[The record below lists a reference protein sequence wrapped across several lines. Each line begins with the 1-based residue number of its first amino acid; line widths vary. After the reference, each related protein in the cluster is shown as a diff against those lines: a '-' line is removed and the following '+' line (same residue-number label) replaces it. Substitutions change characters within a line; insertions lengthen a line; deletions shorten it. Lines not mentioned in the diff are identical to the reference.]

1 MTGSIPRLL
10 GYVTVG
16 AGVAAA
22 SYVGLVTG
30 ACPLDLGI
38 GRRAGLSAQGRRDA
52 RPAGAGLRR
61 HRRAVPGPDPAG
73 AGRQAAGAGSRQR
86 HGAGGPLHPPR
97 GRLGLVAQTVETVR
111 FTRPEQVDFRLA
123 RGPIP
128 HVVEAFLLTEQPA
141 GGTLLAYRGGSGGA
155 L

>member
-1 MTGSIPRLL
+1 MSGWSPVPARWISAS
-10 GYVTVG
+10 
-16 AGVAAA
+16 AGGAAA
-22 SYVGLVTG
+22 RPPVVEMAAPREPVFDVL
-30 ACPLDLGI
+30 
-38 GRRAGLSAQGRRDA
+38 AGPSPGPTP
-52 RPAGAGLRR
+52 PAAGLRR
-61 HRRAVPGPDPAG
+61 HPRAVPGPDPAG

-128 HVVEAFLLTEQPA
+128 HVGEGVPRA
-141 GGTLLAYRGGSGGA
+141 
-155 L
+155 